1 MLEIYNRLYSLYG
14 GPYLLYV
21 FNKWSEF
28 TSQVVRVYF
37 TSGPSLLQK
46 WCEFKLNVYLFKY
59 ISPQKYHIK

>member
-1 MLEIYNRLYSLYG
+1 MLDYLDYLDYYMLEIYNLY
-14 GPYLLYV
+14 
-21 FNKWSEF
+21 KWSEF

-59 ISPQKYHIK
+59 IIPQNYHINF